1 MSDLEPVSESNPPDP
16 RASANPPRG
25 PDTGP
30 RITSGWPEID
40 AALFDD
46 GRGAAPD
53 FPLELLP
60 QPWRG
65 WVADTAIGAGA
76 PSAYVA
82 QALLAAVA
90 GLCGAGAVVRLAPAW
105 TEPLVLW
112 QALVG
117 RPSSGKSPALAPVRS
132 LLATLQEELAKGAA
146 EGEKPFCLL
155 ADGAA
160 ETLASALAAAPRG
173 VMLWRDEPSGRL
185 AFLDDSAAKDRSRW
199 LEAWQAGPVVLQ
211 GARHVSRHARCPMS
225 VLVSIRPDGLK
236 AALGHDDPR
245 EEDAPKGKR
254 RHDEDGL
261 AARLLYGWPDPP
273 PFRPIA
279 ERRAARDE
287 QMLDL
292 LRSIGKVARSL
303 ANPLVLALD
312 EPAAKAFNA
321 FLAELH
327 GLLQHAEGLEASW
340 MGKSSGTVARLA
352 GVLALIAWAGSG
364 VGGAPGKIGL
374 EFDGGRGAPVV
385 GLSAP
390 ARLPGVRSHGPHRHR
405 ASRAPRGALA
415 ESPSP
420 GRGLARGCAAPRAP
434 PRPRRRPHRA
444 RARSPVR
451 RRGAP
456 LQAARLLRGGRAAG
470 APLGGQP
477 GLAGCRRRRQRKM
490 SGGNAGNAGNLNSLG
505 NRAVFEAGANRRK
518 LAQIGGNSL
527 FFNGAAQRPH
537 SRSIGTDELEGRAR
551 LRCRPSRAHCVR
563 LGERWMVAVERATP
577 PSPSPRARPRAW
589 PWSWP

>member
-1 MSDLEPVSESNPPDP
+1 MSDLNSAAPSQPSDRRAPMNPPL
-16 RASANPPRG
+16 G

-117 RPSSGKSPALAPVRS
+117 RPSSGKSPALAPVRV

-185 AFLDDSAAKDRSRW
+185 AFLDDSMAKDRSRW

-254 RHDEDGL
+254 RQDEDGL

-287 QMLDL
+287 QTLDL

-374 EFDGGRGAPVV
+374 DSMAAAV
-385 GLSAP
+385 
-390 ARLPGVRSHGPHRHR
+390 RLWSDY
-405 ASRAPRGALA
+405 L
-415 ESPSP
+415 
-420 GRGLARGCAAPRAP
+420 
-434 PRPRRRPHRA
+434 RPHACLVFDRMGPSDTERHA
-444 RARSPVR
+444 RRVVRWLKAHRPAEVSREDVR
-451 RRGAP
+451 RRA
-456 LQAARLLRGGRAAG
+456 LRRALDADRTERVLDRLCAAG
-470 APLGGQP
+470 ALRSKLLVFSAGAGRPARRWEVNPAL
-477 GLAGCRRRRQRKM
+477 LAAAD
-490 SGGNAGNAGNLNSLG
+490 AGN
-505 NRAVFEAGANRRK
+505 EK
-518 LAQIGGNSL
+518 
-527 FFNGAAQRPH
+527 
-537 SRSIGTDELEGRAR
+537 
-551 LRCRPSRAHCVR
+551 
-563 LGERWMVAVERATP
+563 
-577 PSPSPRARPRAW
+577 
-589 PWSWP
+589 

>member
-1 MSDLEPVSESNPPDP
+1 MSDLTHAEDSQPRYRGEPVH
-16 RASANPPRG
+16 RG
-25 PDTGP
+25 PLAAAEP
-30 RITSGWPEID
+30 RMVGGWPEID

-46 GRGAAPD
+46 GLGAAPG

-76 PSAYVA
+76 PTAYVG

-117 RPSSGKSPALAPVRS
+117 RPSSGKSPALAPVRA

-146 EGEKPFCLL
+146 DGEKPFCLL

-160 ETLASALAAAPRG
+160 ETLAGALAAAPRG

-185 AFLDDSAAKDRSRW
+185 AFLDDSLAKDRSRW

-211 GARHVSRHARCPMS
+211 GARHFSRHDRCPMS
-225 VLVSIRPDGLK
+225 VLITIRPDRLLP
-236 AALGHDDPR
+236 ALGNDDARNGSPR
-245 EEDAPKGKR
+245 G
-254 RHDEDGL
+254 DEDGL

-273 PFRPIA
+273 SFRPIA
-279 ERRAARDE
+279 ERRAALDE
-287 QMLDL
+287 QTLDL
-292 LRSIGKVARSL
+292 LRSIGRTARSP

-327 GLLQHAEGLEASW
+327 VLLQHAEGLEAEW

-352 GVLALIAWAGSG
+352 GVLALLAWSGSG

-385 GLSAP
+385 GLSAA
-390 ARLPGVRSHGPHRHR
+390 ARLPGVRSHRPHRHR
-405 ASRAPRGALA
+405 PSRAPRGALA

-420 GRGLARGCAAPRAP
+420 GRGLARGCAPPRAP
-434 PRPRRRPHRA
+434 PHPRRGPHRA
-444 RARSPVR
+444 RARSSVR
-451 RRGAP
+451 RRGAA
-456 LQAARLLRGGRAAG
+456 LQAARVPRRGRAAG
-470 APLGGQP
+470 APLGGQS
-477 GLAGCRRRRQRKM
+477 GLAGRRRRR
-490 SGGNAGNAGNLNSLG
+490 
-505 NRAVFEAGANRRK
+505 
-518 LAQIGGNSL
+518 
-527 FFNGAAQRPH
+527 
-537 SRSIGTDELEGRAR
+537 
-551 LRCRPSRAHCVR
+551 
-563 LGERWMVAVERATP
+563 
-577 PSPSPRARPRAW
+577 
-589 PWSWP
+589 

>member
-327 GLLQHAEGLEASW
+327 GLLQHVEGLEASW

-374 EFDGGRGAPVV
+374 DSMAAAVRLWSDYLRPHACLVFDRMGPTDTERHARRVV
-385 GLSAP
+385 RWLKAHRP
-390 ARLPGVRSHGPHRHR
+390 AEVSREDVRRRALRPH
-405 ASRAPRGALA
+405 
-415 ESPSP
+415 
-420 GRGLARGCAAPRAP
+420 
-434 PRPRRRPHRA
+434 PRRRPHRA

-518 LAQIGGNSL
+518 LAEIGGNSL
-527 FFNGAAQRPH
+527 FFRHRERLA
-537 SRSIGTDELEGRAR
+537 RSD
-551 LRCRPSRAHCVR
+551 P
-563 LGERWMVAVERATP
+563 
-577 PSPSPRARPRAW
+577 
-589 PWSWP
+589 